1 MSLQH
6 KAKPGVPIV
15 ALLAA
20 IVLAGS
26 QPTTASA
33 QDLPPGVSI
42 AAQDAFAPPDGLGA
56 FQAMTFVIDVAP
68 GGAFPL
74 HSHPGRSE
82 VMMLQ
87 GELTEHRPDG
97 SETVYHP
104 GDAFMEETNQVHS
117 VTNTGSDTVR
127 LVWTLLLPDGTEPIV
142 LHNE

>member
-1 MSLQH
+1 MAHEH
-6 KAKPGVPIV
+6 KAKLGAPIV

-20 IVLAGS
+20 TVLAGS

-56 FQAMTFVIDVAP
+56 FQALTFVIDLAP
-68 GGAFPL
+68 GAAFPL

-87 GELTEHRPDG
+87 GELTEHNADG
-97 SETVYHP
+97 VDTVYHP
-104 GDAFMEETNQVHS
+104 GDAFMEEPNKVHS
-117 VTNTGSDTVR
+117 VTNTGADTVR

-142 LHNE
+142 LHSQ